1 MQPPEAGTERA
12 NLSEP
17 ETGVFFLTLPPMPI
31 LRVLLPNR
39 PVVSH
44 ELTGG
49 RITVGRRPDN
59 TVQIIDASVSAHH
72 AELVQEGGAHYRLH
86 DLGSTNL
93 SFVDGQQVM
102 DFHLHQS
109 CKIMFGTVECEYDA
123 TPVDL
128 AGRGLTAKEMEK
140 DVAFLRTEN
149 VDLQQKI
156 NALQRQ
162 IDILSSARL
171 VRGNTEAL
179 SDSDALKRVTAE
191 RDEARYQNAGLK
203 LELEKLRAEVDA
215 TSRERDHARRAHEL
229 LQMTKLPMPTQSP
242 LPSAADDKGTTQRI
256 VFPGPPS
263 GAPT

>member
-1 MQPPEAGTERA
+1 
-12 NLSEP
+12 
-17 ETGVFFLTLPPMPI
+17 MPN

-39 PVVSH
+39 PAVTH
-44 ELTGG
+44 ELVGG
-49 RITVGRRPDN
+49 RVTVGRRPDN

-72 AELVQEGGAHYRLH
+72 AELLQEGEHYRLH

-109 CKIMFGTVECEYDA
+109 CKIMFGTVECEYDPSPIDPA
-123 TPVDL
+123 E
-128 AGRGLTAKEMEK
+128 RGLTTKEMEK

-149 VDLQQKI
+149 FDLQQKI
-156 NALQRQ
+156 NSLQRQ

-171 VRGNTEAL
+171 VRGNSETP
-179 SDSDALKRVTAE
+179 SDAESLKRVTVE

-203 LELEKLRAEVDA
+203 LELEKLRSEIDA

-229 LQMTKLPMPTQSP
+229 LQMSKSPPQAQSP
-242 LPSAADDKGTTQRI
+242 LPVMDDKGTTQRI
-256 VFPGPPS
+256 VFPGP
-263 GAPT
+263 GGRE